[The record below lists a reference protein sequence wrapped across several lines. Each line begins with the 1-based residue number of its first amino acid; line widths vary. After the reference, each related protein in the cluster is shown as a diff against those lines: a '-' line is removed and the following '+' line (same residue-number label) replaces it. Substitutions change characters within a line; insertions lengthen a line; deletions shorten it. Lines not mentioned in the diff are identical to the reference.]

1 MKIVSCGSRPTFL
14 ESLFHPGHDDMRGFA
29 PFHTCE
35 EHQLVTAVS
44 RKDAMDFPA
53 PALFPAATNRTW
65 ALLFPSSCCS
75 RSTCSRPVCS
85 ASCCTVAAKE
95 AARRSVAITLTMS
108 EGEVH
113 AALVDLTCA
122 STILGPHI
130 TSPHMHGAF
139 TFSLSDPNHSCPHVH
154 IRYCDR
160 GGVLAG

>member
-1 MKIVSCGSRPTFL
+1 MSCGSRPTIL
-14 ESLFHPGHDDMRGFA
+14 ESSFHADHGGMRGFA

-35 EHQLVTAVS
+35 EHQAGDLIEQEG
-44 RKDAMDFPA
+44 RHGFPA
-53 PALFPAATNRTW
+53 PAVFPAATNRNW
-65 ALLFPSSCCS
+65 SLFSPSSCCS
-75 RSTCSRPVCS
+75 RSTHSRQAWS

-113 AALVDLTCA
+113 AALVHLTCA

-154 IRYCDR
+154 IRCCDR